1 MTLNTNYTNQIS
13 LALPKD
19 TAMKYQYGLLNNTIS
34 LNVPIKDMNLNLKLN
49 IKIDEVFGGN
59 IEEIS
64 IDAETF
70 ENTIKKWLIKQL
82 KDELTD

>member
-1 MTLNTNYTNQIS
+1 MFVVSDKYTNVDI
-13 LALPKD
+13 D
-19 TAMKYQYGLLNNTIS
+19 NNIS

-49 IKIDEVFGGN
+49 IKIDEVFGGS